1 MQVGRVWLIGGG
13 DLPGQQAGW
22 VDGRAAIGV
31 DGPIAGGALGRTL
44 VHEHLYILLDV
55 WLTPPRSARDA
66 WLADQPVGP
75 EIAAE
80 LRRDPFAVRDN
91 LRLDDDDL
99 AAAELAPFAAAGG
112 RTVVD
117 LTLQDIG
124 RDPARLRRLA
134 ARTGVQL
141 IMGCGHYIHEAHP
154 AWLEGEP
161 EGAIADRLL
170 AELLEGV
177 AVPDGPPVRAG
188 VIGEIGTSDPLTTRE
203 RRVLAA
209 AASVQRQTGA
219 PLFIHLDPWG
229 LTGHEALDIA
239 ERAGA
244 DLARVALCHLD
255 PSLPD
260 TAYHRSLAARGAT
273 VCYDIWGDEAE
284 YGGKGMPSD
293 LQRIAALE
301 TALAEGW
308 IDRVAVAQ
316 DVCSKTQLARH
327 GGPGYA
333 HLLTTVAA
341 ALAARGHGP
350 ELLRLLLEET
360 PRRLLAW
367 G

>member
-1 MQVGRVWLIGGG
+1 MDAESMQGE
-13 DLPGQQAGW
+13 QAGEAS
-22 VDGRAAIGV
+22 RRLAITV
-31 DGPIAGGALGRTL
+31 DGPLPATALGITL

-55 WLTPPRSARDA
+55 WLTPPRTPRDV

-75 EIAAE
+75 QIAAE

-112 RTVVD
+112 RTIVD
-117 LTLQDIG
+117 LTLDDIG

-134 ARTGVQL
+134 ARTGIQL
-141 IMGCGHYIHEAHP
+141 IMGCGHYIHESHP
-154 AWLEGEP
+154 EWLEGQT
-161 EGAIADRLL
+161 EGAIVDRLL

-177 AVPDGPPVRAG
+177 SVPDGPAVRAG
-188 VIGEIGTSDPLTTRE
+188 VIGEIGTSNPITARE

-209 AASVQRQTGA
+209 AASAQRQTGA

-229 LTGHEALDIA
+229 RTGHEALDVA
-239 ERAGA
+239 ARGGA

-260 TAYHRSLAARGAT
+260 TAYHRSLAERGAT

-284 YGGKGMPSD
+284 YGGKGMPTD
-293 LQRIAALE
+293 LQRIDALE

-333 HLLTTVAA
+333 HLPTTVAA

-350 ELLRLLLEET
+350 ELLRLLLERT

>member
-1 MQVGRVWLIGGG
+1 MHSE
-13 DLPGQQAGW
+13 QAGEADRQLA
-22 VDGRAAIGV
+22 VTV
-31 DGPIAGGALGRTL
+31 DGPLPVTALGITL

-55 WLTPPRSARDA
+55 WLTPPCTPRDV
-66 WLADQPVGP
+66 WLAEQPVGP
-75 EIAAE
+75 AIAAE

-99 AAAELAPFAAAGG
+99 AAAELAPFVAAGG
-112 RTVVD
+112 RTIVD
-117 LTLQDIG
+117 LTLDDIG

-134 ARTGVQL
+134 ARTGIQL
-141 IMGCGHYIHEAHP
+141 IMGCGHYIHESHP
-154 AWLEGEP
+154 DWLEGQS
-161 EGAIADRLL
+161 EGAIAERLL
-170 AELLEGV
+170 AELLEGLPM
-177 AVPDGPPVRAG
+177 PDGPAVRAG
-188 VIGEIGTSDPLTTRE
+188 VIGEIGTSNPITVRE

-209 AASVQRQTGA
+209 ASSVQRQTGA

-229 LTGHEALDIA
+229 RTGHEALDVA
-239 ERAGA
+239 ARGGA

-260 TAYHRSLAARGAT
+260 TAYHRSLAERGAT

-284 YGGKGMPSD
+284 YGGKGMPTD
-293 LQRIAALE
+293 LQRIDALE

-333 HLLTTVAA
+333 HLTTTVAR

-350 ELLRLLLEET
+350 ELLRLLLERT